1 MLLDVG
7 NLEVFYGDVQAIF
20 GISFCVDEGEIVSIV
35 GSNAAGKSTTLKAI
49 SGILESKTGSIKFNG
64 RPMEGLTPDKIVE
77 AGIVQIPEGRQ
88 LFPAMTVQENLEMGS
103 FMPEAKKKRAETL
116 KRVYKTFPILEE
128 RSKQLAATLSGG
140 EQQMLAIGRGLMSL
154 PKLLMFDEPSL
165 GLAPMLVKEIF
176 NIAREINAQGTTV
189 LMVEQ
194 NVYHALSM
202 SNRAYV
208 LENGRFVL
216 EGKGNDLL
224 EDENVKK
231 AYMGI

>member
-1 MLLDVG
+1 MLLDVE

-64 RPMEGLTPDKIVE
+64 RPMENLTPDKIVE

-88 LFPAMTVQENLEMGS
+88 LFPAMTAQENLEMGS
-103 FMPEAKKKRAETL
+103 FRPEAKKKRAETL
-116 KRVYKTFPILEE
+116 KRVYRTFPILEE

-176 NIAREINAQGTTV
+176 NIAKEINAQGTTV

-216 EGKGNDLL
+216 EGKGKDLL

>member
-1 MLLDVG
+1 MLLDVE

-35 GSNAAGKSTTLKAI
+35 GSNAAGKSTTLRAI

-64 RPMEGLTPDKIVE
+64 RPMEDQTPDKIVE

-116 KRVYKTFPILEE
+116 KQVYRTFPILEE
-128 RSKQLAATLSGG
+128 RSKQFAATLSGG

-176 NIAREINAQGTTV
+176 NIAKDINAQGTTV

-202 SNRAYV
+202 SSRAYV

-216 EGKGNDLL
+216 EGKGKDLL